1 MGKMHRGVDV
11 LLLSLRVCHD
21 QIRRDLAYIS
31 ASTDEVLHGLLKFMG
46 IDFPARVALPGIRT
60 ALKAQIKRPKTCLHH
75 AVRQVFGNK
84 PGIKGIRRMEVRLQ
98 PALHDLAQE
107 GQQDLVW
114 LEQQGIIIER
124 DMLRATPAKPGKLR
138 QRALERARR
147 KGWVHL
153 RHRTVGTL
161 EGTAI
166 GEFYYAYT
174 QVCIGLPEGH
184 LLQWRGKTQQ
194 LPEGFEMVTVDH
206 QVST

>member
-1 MGKMHRGVDV
+1 MGKIHRGLDV
-11 LLLSLRVCHD
+11 LLIGVRVCHN
-21 QIRRDLAYIS
+21 QIRRNLADIRT
-31 ASTDEVLHGLLKFMG
+31 STDEVLYSLLEFMG

-60 ALKAQIKRPKTCLHH
+60 ALKTQIKCPKTCLHH
-75 AVRQVFGNK
+75 QVRHVFGNK
-84 PGIKGIRRMEVRLQ
+84 PGIEGIRRMEVRFQ

-124 DMLRATPAKPGKLR
+124 DMLRSTPMERGEFR
-138 QRALERARR
+138 QYVLERACR

-174 QVCIGLPEGH
+174 QVRIGLPEGH
-184 LLQWRGKTQQ
+184 LLQLRGETHQ
-194 LPEGFEMVTVDH
+194 LPEGFEMAPVDH
-206 QVST
+206 QVSP